1 MVYNVYEDC
10 SRRSNSMMKTRNS
23 DYGGDGPRGT
33 SPQLA
38 INASSDTDKQHAGV
52 ITNDERVAIQYF
64 NLDYNRRNED
74 SQTSSPSIC
83 EYVRTYILPLHHY
96 QITPLPTGD
105 RRCNGRWNG
114 YKVMWKEGNLTKRN
128 GRMRNGSIFPQ
139 TRFFLFSSFSLL
151 FRPKHM
157 ISIIFRTLFD

>member
-64 NLDYNRRNED
+64 NLDTNRRNED

-96 QITPLPTGD
+96 QIRKILGTSPP
-105 RRCNGRWNG
+105 GRDILQYFLLIISSTTAYLIW
-114 YKVMWKEGNLTKRN
+114 
-128 GRMRNGSIFPQ
+128 
-139 TRFFLFSSFSLL
+139 RFFIFLSLIWWSVIPSSILECHAFGFCYLCNESG
-151 FRPKHM
+151 M
-157 ISIIFRTLFD
+157 CWC